1 MKKLILLF
9 CIALVSCSDDLPDA
23 PEWCDTYGGM
33 NSGTCDVSSSSVV
46 RSSSSR
52 RSSSSAGQSGSLP
65 SSSSSS
71 EESSS
76 SINMNISVSSSS
88 SVALSS
94 SDGSGVPGKCGGVID
109 YNPATERCCGS
120 NKFNYSL
127 QFCSGGNAYN
137 KCGGLLEYDPSTE
150 LCCGSNKFATSTQFC
165 YNNSKIGNLCG
176 INPQKSY
183 NPDLYECKTGSNG
196 IYLKGGV
203 AYDKTY
209 NAVLI
214 GTQVWMAENLNYNA
228 TGSRCYGDDPAN
240 CNTYGRLYDW
250 ATAMAIDPAYNSSSY
265 PAAAKHRGVCP
276 AGWHIPSNAEW
287 FVLMKFVNPSCT
299 DNSRCEGAATKLK
312 ADSPLW
318 NNNGKGTDDYGFST
332 LPGGIGSYG
341 LSGGFG
347 GVGRYDY
354 RWSASEYT
362 DSEAYF
368 PGVNFDYEDTGWNN
382 AIKKSL
388 FGVRCVQD

>member
-127 QFCSGGNAYN
+127 QFCSGGNAYD
-137 KCGGLLEYDPSTE
+137 KCGGLLEYDP
-150 LCCGSNKFATSTQFC
+150 ATQFC

-176 INPQKSY
+176 INPQKFY

-203 AYDKTY
+203 ATAEKTY

-228 TGSRCYGDDPAN
+228 AGSKCYAEGNDGVSADSIAKN
-240 CNTYGRLYDW
+240 CATYGRLYDW
-250 ATAMAIDPAYNSSSY
+250 ATAMAIDTEYNYSLYS
-265 PAAAKHRGVCP
+265 AAAKHKGVCP
-276 AGWHIPSNAEW
+276 AGWHIPSDAEW
-287 FVLMKFVNPSCT
+287 GALMQFVNPSCSLT
-299 DNSRCEGAATKLK
+299 GDCANAGTKLK
-312 ADSPLW
+312 ASSGW
-318 NNNGKGTDDYGFST
+318 NPHDGIPVGTDDYGFSA
-332 LPGGIGSYG
+332 LPGGCGPPRGNFSNGLGLYG
-341 LSGGFG
+341 FWFSSS
-347 GVGRYDY
+347 DN
-354 RWSASEYT
+354 ANSEYNAYDRSMGYNST
-362 DSEAYF
+362 QVNYGDNSKGWFDS
-368 PGVNFDYEDTGWNN
+368 
-382 AIKKSL
+382 I
-388 FGVRCVQD
+388 RCLQD

>member
-183 NPDLYECKTGSNG
+183 NPDLYECKSGSNG

-228 TGSRCYGDDPAN
+228 AGSRCYNDDPAN
-240 CNTYGRLYDW
+240 CTIYGRLYDW
-250 ATAMAIDPAYNSSSY
+250 ATAIAIPGCNNTICASQI
-265 PAAAKHRGVCP
+265 AAKGVCP
-276 AGWHIPSNAEW
+276 TGWHIPSDADGN
-287 FVLMKFVNPSCT
+287 VLMKFVNPSCT
-299 DNSRCEGAATKLK
+299 DNNFCEGVATKLK

-318 NNNGKGTDDYGFST
+318 NSNGKGTDDYGFSALPNGLVNPSGSFVGVGSSNGWWSSKENNGTEAYTWELSSTGT
-332 LPGGIGSYG
+332 LMY
-341 LSGGFG
+341 LSGSPKRNLHG
-347 GVGRYDY
+347 
-354 RWSASEYT
+354 
-362 DSEAYF
+362 
-368 PGVNFDYEDTGWNN
+368 
-382 AIKKSL
+382 I
-388 FGVRCVQD
+388 RCLQD